1 LERLGFA
8 ADPVLNGALAIQALR
23 STHYDLVLMDC
34 EMPEVDGYEATRR
47 IRNAASGALDPR
59 VPIVAVTANAM
70 PGDREKCLA
79 CGMDDYLPK
88 PIEPEELALMLAKWT
103 HQASLID
110 HCSPCR
116 ADSPSE
122 RDNIFDRTGLLK
134 RLGGNQQL
142 AERVVKEF
150 LDDTP
155 SQLWTLRKQLED
167 GDATGA
173 RRQAHKLKGAAA
185 NLSAG
190 ALREAAFQA
199 ERTAMEGELRKLA
212 ELLPTMEGE
221 FERLKAS
228 IQSLGVT

>member
-1 LERLGFA
+1 
-8 ADPVLNGALAIQALR
+8 
-23 STHYDLVLMDC
+23 
-34 EMPEVDGYEATRR
+34 
-47 IRNAASGALDPR
+47 
-59 VPIVAVTANAM
+59 
-70 PGDREKCLA
+70 
-79 CGMDDYLPK
+79 
-88 PIEPEELALMLAKWT
+88 
-103 HQASLID
+103 
-110 HCSPCR
+110 
-116 ADSPSE
+116 
-122 RDNIFDRTGLLK
+122 
-134 RLGGNQQL
+134 
-142 AERVVKEF
+142 
-150 LDDTP
+150 
-155 SQLWTLRKQLED
+155 LWTLRKQLED